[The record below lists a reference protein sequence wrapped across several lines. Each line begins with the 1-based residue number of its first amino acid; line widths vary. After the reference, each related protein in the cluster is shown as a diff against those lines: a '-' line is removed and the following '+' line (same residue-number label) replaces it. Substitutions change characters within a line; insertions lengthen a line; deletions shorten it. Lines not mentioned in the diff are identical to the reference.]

1 MAKDK
6 YEGPNTE
13 AEDRMRQIYER
24 LTEEHNMSD
33 LDAKAIIANIK
44 HETGHTADPK
54 QKQHKGPAKGLVQ
67 WEGPRY
73 RELQSFAQAKG
84 EDPESLETQVDF
96 IVDEMNNGMSW
107 AKVKE
112 AMAGAKTLREKIKA
126 FSDTYERPGKPHME
140 SRYKAGEDLEK
151 SPYLNFAGA
160 PSATTEATEVP
171 KLDTQEQPKKKEKL
185 GIMDR
190 LKGMWQAG
198 EDWWANS
205 TLNEDVAMR
214 QMKERAAA
222 KTAAGK
228 PAYTPEERK
237 SLQAELE
244 GQAKQTEQ
252 ELAAKRKE
260 EAVAGLTGEKQ
271 KIDDDKK
278 TGGTGAMKPTVDL
291 DTGEGKPEAVDDN
304 LAKLETALA
313 NLPSGTLSEAEAKK
327 WEDKIAEI
335 RQRARAKASE
345 IQSAELAEKLGHAL
359 SKMFAAM
366 YGLRT
371 GLDMSGVKF
380 DKTDWDRRMNT
391 AMSFIDEELGAAKAG
406 RAAAEKAA
414 SEERA
419 QARQALL
426 DKFNMM
432 KERRLQKAQDE
443 ASKRAGRELDLRERG
458 LDIQEGKIAQK
469 SVADKIKAAEKLDEK
484 TRKELSQIANIID
497 DPKLDD
503 EAKATKVGN
512 LPHVQRTLTP
522 EQIKTVKGGTIN
534 DLLSLIGLGEK
545 VKTGLDVAR
554 EIKGTTSA
562 PAPAS
567 PTAPAA
573 NEVKRQTE
581 DGRTAIFDA
590 TTKKFLRY
598 E

>member
-24 LTEEHNMSD
+24 LTEEHSMSD

-54 QKQHKGPAKGLVQ
+54 QKQHKGPARGLVQ
-67 WEGPRY
+67 WEKPRY
-73 RELQSFAQAKG
+73 RQLETFAQEKG

-96 IVDEMNNGMSW
+96 IVHELATTEKR
-107 AKVKE
+107 AKKKLD
-112 AMAGAKTLREKIKA
+112 AATTLQDKIKA
-126 FSDTYERPGKPHME
+126 FSDHYERPGKPHME
-140 SRYKAGEDLEK
+140 SRLKAGEDLEK
-151 SPYLNFAGA
+151 SPYLNFTDA

-171 KLDTQEQPKKKEKL
+171 KLDTQEQPKKKEKR

-190 LKGMWQAG
+190 LKGAWQAG

-205 TLNEDVAMR
+205 TLNEDVSKRLMDER
-214 QMKERAAA
+214 QETR
-222 KTAAGK
+222 TAAGK
-228 PAYTPEERK
+228 PAYTEAERQSLHEENI
-237 SLQAELE
+237 
-244 GQAKQTEQ
+244 GQAQQLEQ
-252 ELAAKRKE
+252 EMAAKRKAE
-260 EAVAGLTGEKQ
+260 GITRIADEQK
-271 KIDDDKK
+271 KIDADKQA
-278 TGGTGAMKPTVDL
+278 GGTGPMKPTVSTE
-291 DTGEGKPEAVDDN
+291 TGNGDPVAVDDN
-304 LAKLETALA
+304 LAKLELALT
-313 NLPSGTLSEAEAKK
+313 NLPSGTLSEAEAKE

-335 RQRARAKASE
+335 RQRAKNKASE
-345 IQSAELAEKLGHAL
+345 IESAELAEKLGHAL

-366 YGLRT
+366 YGLRK
-371 GLDMSGVKF
+371 GIDMSGVKF

-391 AMSFIDEELGAAKAG
+391 AMSFIDEELSAAKAG

-414 SEERA
+414 GEERT
-419 QARQALL
+419 QERQALL

-432 KERRLQKAQDE
+432 KERRLQKAQEE
-443 ASKRAGRELDLRERG
+443 AGKRADRS

-484 TRKELSQIANIID
+484 TRKELSQIANIVD

-503 EAKATKVGN
+503 EVKATKVSN

-534 DLLSLIGLGEK
+534 DLLSLVGLGEK

-554 EIKGTTSA
+554 EIKGTT
-562 PAPAS
+562 P
-567 PTAPAA
+567 APAA